1 MVYYSL
7 KMAITLTDD
16 QQQIFDNIYEFVTK
30 GDKLMC
36 LLEGCAG
43 SGKTT
48 LTKFLLR
55 KVLETAMLPN
65 IAVCA
70 PTHKALKVIKE
81 MCDDDIRDK
90 ITFSSLHSLLGLRHK
105 ITKDGDEVFERDSKS
120 ISKFYLY
127 NLVIVDEAS
136 MVADQLFNEII
147 DQNWKGAKVLF
158 IGDSNQI
165 NPVNHK
171 HAVPMLE
178 SGRKDNNI
186 EHFKLTKIIRQAE
199 GNPIIK
205 ISQQVL
211 NDKFNYQSGEKD
223 LVAESNQGVV
233 MISASQAAVLGKFL
247 TYYFCSSEFDTNPN
261 FCKVIAWRNVIVDD
275 FNKTIRQLK
284 YGLNAPKL
292 VVGEKLLV
300 DKPIKFEGE
309 ENIRFTTNEDLEVL
323 SLNIKDKLVNGQR
336 FKYYDAEVRGY
347 KLTDKIHI
355 LHESEEKAFKI
366 ACDKLAMDAKKEIEN
381 FKRVDKWRKYFGFI
395 ENFAQ
400 VKYNYA
406 ITAHNSQ
413 GSTYENCFVYY
424 NDISLNRNSEE
435 RKRILYTALTRPK
448 NMLYIM

>member
-1 MVYYSL
+1 
-7 KMAITLTDD
+7 MAITLTED
-16 QQQIFDNIYEFVTK
+16 QQTIFDSIYEFVTK
-30 GDKLMC
+30 SDKSMC

-48 LTKFLLR
+48 LTKFLLE
-55 KVLETAMLPN
+55 KVMNNSMFPN

-81 MCDDDIRDK
+81 MCEDDIRDH
-90 ITFSSLHSLLGLRHK
+90 ITFSSLHSLLGLRHT
-105 ITKDGDEVFERDSKS
+105 ITKDGDEIFARDSKS

-171 HAVPMLE
+171 HSIPMLE
-178 SGRKDNNI
+178 DKRAEHKI
-186 EHFKLTKIIRQAE
+186 EHYKLTKIIRQAE

-205 ISQQVL
+205 TSQKVL
-211 NDKFNYQSGEKD
+211 NNTFVYQSGDKD
-223 LVAESNQGVV
+223 LVSENNQGVV
-233 MISASQAAVLGKFL
+233 MISAGQAAVLGQLL
-247 TYYFCSSEFDTNPN
+247 TYYFCSEEFDKNAN
-261 FCKVIAWRNVIVDD
+261 FCKVIAWRNVMVND

-284 YGLNAPKL
+284 YGVRAPKI

-300 DKPIKFEGE
+300 DKPIKFDNDDG
-309 ENIRFTTNEDLEVL
+309 IRFTTNEDLEVL
-323 SLNIKDKLVNGQR
+323 SLEVKDKLVNGQR
-336 FKYYDAEVRGY
+336 FKYYDTEVKGNT
-347 KLTDKIHI
+347 LTDKIHI
-355 LHESEEKAFKI
+355 LHESAEKQYKI
-366 ACDKLAMDAKKEIEN
+366 MMDTLATEAKKEVEN
-381 FKRVDKWRKYFGFI
+381 FKRVEKWRKFFSFQ

-413 GSTYENCFVYY
+413 GSTYDHCFVYY
-424 NDISLNRNSEE
+424 NDIAMNRNPEE
-435 RKRILYTALTRPK
+435 RKRILYTAFTRPK

>member
-1 MVYYSL
+1 MEI
-7 KMAITLTDD
+7 KLTED
-16 QQQIFDNIYEFVTK
+16 QQRIFDSIYEFITK
-30 GDKLMC
+30 GESTMC

-55 KVLETAMLPN
+55 KVLENPSLAN
-65 IAVCA
+65 VAVCA

-81 MCDDDIRDK
+81 MCDEDLRKK
-90 ITFSSLHSLLGLRHK
+90 ITFNSLHSMLGLKHK

-136 MVADQLFNEII
+136 MVADQLFNEIV

-171 HAVPMLE
+171 HSIPMLE
-178 SGRKDNNI
+178 EKRAEHKI
-186 EHFKLTKIIRQAE
+186 EHFRLTKIIRQAE

-205 ISQQVL
+205 VSQKVL
-211 NDKFNYQSGEKD
+211 NGDFEYQSGEKE
-223 LVAESNQGVV
+223 LVPDTNQGVV
-233 MISASQAAVLGKFL
+233 MISANQAAVLGKLL
-247 TYYFCSSEFDTNPN
+247 TYYFCSDEFDKNGN
-261 FCKVIAWRNVIVDD
+261 FCKLIAWRNIMVDD
-275 FNKTIRQLK
+275 FNKMIRQLK
-284 YGLNAPKL
+284 YGLNAPKI

-300 DKPIKFEGE
+300 DKPIKMEDEDG
-309 ENIRFTTNEDLEVL
+309 IRFTTNEDLEVL
-323 SLNIKDKLVNGQR
+323 SLEIKEKIVNGVR
-336 FKYYDAEVRGY
+336 FKYYDTEVKGNV
-347 KLTDKIHI
+347 LTDNIHI
-355 LHESEEKAFKI
+355 LHESAEKQYKI
-366 ACDKLAMDAKKEIEN
+366 VCDTLAMDANKETEN
-381 FKRVDKWRKYFGFI
+381 FKRIEKWRKFFAFK
-395 ENFAQ
+395 ENFAE

-424 NDISLNRNSEE
+424 NDIIVNRNPEE
-435 RKRILYTALTRPK
+435 RKRILYTAFTRPK